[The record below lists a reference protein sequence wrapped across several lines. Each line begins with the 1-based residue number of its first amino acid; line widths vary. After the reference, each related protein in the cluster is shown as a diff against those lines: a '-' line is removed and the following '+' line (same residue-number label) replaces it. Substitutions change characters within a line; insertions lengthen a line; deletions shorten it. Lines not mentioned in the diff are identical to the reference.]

1 MVEVA
6 VARWGL
12 SRGGGMVVVVVDGGA
27 VVVGDGSCEVAR
39 WRDVCGWMGA
49 MLGCVD
55 PRPRQQY
62 APHPSPTSHRTC
74 GDGGEQRVATGMHVA
89 ITRHIGHVYRATH
102 SLTSAPMATAKGNTV
117 VYGGQ
122 GAWWWLRGTRRDA
135 SGQ

>member
-1 MVEVA
+1 MVEVV

-62 APHPSPTSHRTC
+62 APHPSPTSHRTR
-74 GDGGEQRVATGMHVA
+74 GDGGEHSVATGMYIE
-89 ITRHIGHVYRATH
+89 ITRPIHTRWRPRQWQRQMEPRVLHYRFYMFYRFSVKSKT
-102 SLTSAPMATAKGNTV
+102 
-117 VYGGQ
+117 
-122 GAWWWLRGTRRDA
+122 
-135 SGQ
+135 